1 MGMEQRGSVRRV
13 LLNIQLEIEDEILD
27 KTKPFEI
34 PKALVWK
41 AFKLVKANKGSAGI
55 DQESLIDF
63 EQNLTGNLYKLWNR
77 LSSGTYFPP
86 PVKGVAIPKK
96 QGGMRLL
103 GIPTVSDRIA
113 QMTIKLAFEPCVE
126 SIFLED
132 SYGYRP
138 NKSALDAVGVTRK
151 RCWSYSWLV
160 EFDIRGLFDNIN
172 HDLLMKAVRK
182 HTTNKWILL
191 YIERWLKAPM
201 QMPDGAIIS
210 RTCGTPQGGVISPV
224 LSNLFL
230 HYVFDVW
237 MTMNHKDKPWCRYAD
252 DGIAH
257 CRSELKAEQLL
268 ADLKQRFA
276 ECGLELHPEKTKI
289 VYCKDE
295 KRKGTHQNTTFK
307 FLGYE
312 FRRRMV
318 KGSNNRRFLSF
329 NPAICK
335 EAKKDICKTIRRTGI
350 RSRSELSLEEVADW
364 LNPMIYGWINYYG
377 KFNKSALKPVMRQIN
392 FTLIKWSMN
401 KYKTFRYSKAK
412 ATQYMIETFENRPW
426 LFAHWKQGVSGS
438 FV

>member
-1 MGMEQRGSVRRV
+1 M
-13 LLNIQLEIEDEILD
+13 D
-27 KTKPFEI
+27 KTKPFDI

-55 DQESLIDF
+55 DEESLADF
-63 EQNLTGNLYKLWNR
+63 EQNLTQNLYKLWNR

-96 QGGMRLL
+96 QGGMRML

-126 SIFLED
+126 PVFLED

-138 NKSALDAVGVTRK
+138 NKSALDAVGVTRE

-182 HTTNKWILL
+182 HTNNKWILL
-191 YIERWLKAPM
+191 YIERWLKVPM
-201 QMPDGAIIS
+201 QMMDGTIIN

-237 MTMNHKDKPWCRYAD
+237 MTMHHKDKPWCRYAD

-257 CRSELKAEQLL
+257 CRTEMKAQQLL
-268 ADLKQRFA
+268 ADLNQRFLK
-276 ECGLELHPEKTKI
+276 CGLELHPDKTKI
-289 VYCKDE
+289 VYCKDG
-295 KRKGTHQNTTFK
+295 KRKGNHQNTT
-307 FLGYE
+307 
-312 FRRRMV
+312 
-318 KGSNNRRFLSF
+318 
-329 NPAICK
+329 C
-335 EAKKDICKTIRRTGI
+335 
-350 RSRSELSLEEVADW
+350 
-364 LNPMIYGWINYYG
+364 
-377 KFNKSALKPVMRQIN
+377 
-392 FTLIKWSMN
+392 
-401 KYKTFRYSKAK
+401 
-412 ATQYMIETFENRPW
+412 
-426 LFAHWKQGVSGS
+426 
-438 FV
+438 

>member
-1 MGMEQRGSVRRV
+1 M
-13 LLNIQLEIEDEILD
+13 D
-27 KTKPFEI
+27 KTKPFDI

-55 DQESLIDF
+55 DEESLADF
-63 EQNLTGNLYKLWNR
+63 EQNLTQNLYKLWNR

-96 QGGMRLL
+96 QGGMRML

-126 SIFLED
+126 PVFLED

-138 NKSALDAVGVTRK
+138 NKSALDAVGVTRE

-182 HTTNKWILL
+182 HTNNKWILL
-191 YIERWLKAPM
+191 YIERWLKVPM
-201 QMPDGAIIS
+201 QMMDGTIIN

-237 MTMNHKDKPWCRYAD
+237 MTMQHKDKPWCRYAD

-257 CRSELKAEQLL
+257 CRTEMKAQQLL
-268 ADLKQRFA
+268 ADLNQRFLK
-276 ECGLELHPEKTKI
+276 CGLELHPDKTKI
-289 VYCKDE
+289 VYCKDG
-295 KRKGTHQNTTFK
+295 KRKGNHQNTTFK

-318 KGSNNRRFLSF
+318 QGSNNRRFLSF

-364 LNPMIYGWINYYG
+364 LNPMLHGWINYYG
-377 KFNKSALKPVMRQIN
+377 KYNKSALKPVMRQIN

-412 ATQYMIETFENRPW
+412 ATQFMIETFEKQPW